1 MTPII
6 LGQLLGVSFACGLNL
21 YLTVATI
28 GILSRFDII
37 TGLPPGLRG
46 LESMVVIASAA
57 ALYGIEAVI
66 DKIRHADSVWD
77 AVHTF
82 IRPPAAALI
91 VAGALWG
98 YPALAVAGGAAGAFI
113 VALLVHGTKA
123 GVRLALNA
131 TMGRGNAWYSLG
143 EDVLAIAFAVTAM
156 VRPGWALLACGAVLL
171 VVLLVGP
178 RFWRAL
184 HLGLRCLYAWF
195 RAFFVPSRWR
205 EDDELPRSVRS
216 MLDPTPLAAAPPK
229 ATAAALHGFPG
240 VGGYRNG
247 WLVLTPSGPTF
258 VFRTMLGALRR
269 ADLPGP
275 ERIEAESGI
284 WADVLA
290 VHGAD
295 GTRYTLYLLK
305 DGPALETAVQH
316 LDHLRP

>member
-1 MTPII
+1 MTLTI

-37 TGLPPGLRG
+37 TGLPPGLTG
-46 LESMVVIASAA
+46 LESVVVIASAL
-57 ALYGIEAVI
+57 ALYAVEAVI

-98 YPALAVAGGAAGAFI
+98 HPALTVTVGAAGAFA

-123 GVRLALNA
+123 GARLALNA

-143 EDVLAIAFAVTAM
+143 EDLLAVAFALLAM
-156 VRPGWALLACGAVLL
+156 VRPLWALMASAAVLF

-184 HLGLRCLYAWF
+184 HLGLRCLLAWF

-205 EDDELPRSVRS
+205 EDQELPRSVRGV
-216 MLDPTPLAAAPPK
+216 LDPTPLAAAPPK
-229 ATAAALHGFPG
+229 GTAAALHDFPG
-240 VGGYRNG
+240 LGGYRNG
-247 WLVLTPSGPTF
+247 WLVLTPTGPTF

-269 ADLPGP
+269 TDLPAP
-275 ERIEAESGI
+275 QRIDAEPGI
-284 WADVLA
+284 WADVLD
-290 VHGAD
+290 VHGDD
-295 GTRYTLYLLK
+295 GRHYTLYLLK
-305 DGPALETAVQH
+305 DGPALETSVRH
-316 LDHLRP
+316 LSHGS

>member
-1 MTPII
+1 MTPIL

-28 GILSRFDII
+28 GVLSRFDLI

-46 LESMVVIASAA
+46 LDTLVVITSAA
-57 ALYGIEAVI
+57 ALYGVEAVI

-82 IRPPAAALI
+82 IRPPAAALL

-98 YPALAVAGGAAGAFI
+98 YPPLAVIAGSAAAFM

-123 GVRLALNA
+123 GLRLALNA

-143 EDVLAIAFAVTAM
+143 EDLLAVAFAVVAM
-156 VRPGWALLACGAVLL
+156 VRPGWALLASGAILL

-184 HLGLRCLYAWF
+184 HLGLRCLFAWF
-195 RAFFVPSRWR
+195 RAFFAPSRWR
-205 EDDELPRSVRS
+205 EDDQLPRAVRGV
-216 MLDPTPLAAAPPK
+216 LDPTPLAAAPPTG
-229 ATAAALHGFPG
+229 TAAALHGFPG
-240 VGGYRNG
+240 LGGYRNG
-247 WLVLTPSGPTF
+247 WLVLTATGPLF

-269 ADLPGP
+269 VDLPSP
-275 ERIEAESGI
+275 ERVESEPGV
-284 WADVLA
+284 WADVIDVQA
-290 VHGAD
+290 GD
-295 GTRYTLYLLK
+295 GTHYTLYLLK

-316 LDHLRP
+316 LSHVA